1 MLTLLMLT
9 LVIILVTAATIA
21 GVTTT
26 LPKIKYDAQIYL
38 IVGISSLYFFFIY
51 LTLYAAFKLGSTHG
65 L

>member
-1 MLTLLMLT
+1 MLILLMLT
-9 LVIILVTAATIA
+9 LVIVLITAAPIA
-21 GVTTT
+21 GVTAT

-51 LTLYAAFKLGSTHG
+51 LTLYAAFKLGATHG